1 MKENSLLLLLTLFL
15 VACPAPE
22 EQLLPPVQEPQVEA
36 PIRTDQK
43 QYVFREGPSGLE
55 TTIVA
60 TLNAPADQI
69 LYIMNCNGAISTGL
83 QRKVGEEWVDAWIP
97 PINGCLSPPL
107 EIPPGGEMTQKLTIR
122 PGHLMYPPNGQ
133 QLESGTYRVAWHN
146 VFTSYDS
153 DGPPF
158 GDRLPLE
165 QRVSAPFSI
174 DLPAR

>member
-1 MKENSLLLLLTLFL
+1 MKEDSLLLLLTLFL

-22 EQLLPPVQEPQVEA
+22 KDLSAPVQEPRVEA

-43 QYVFREGPSGLE
+43 QYVFQHGPSGLE

-60 TLNAPADQI
+60 TLKAPADQI
-69 LYIMNCNGAISTGL
+69 LYLMNCNGAISTGL

-97 PINGCLSPPL
+97 PINGCLSPPI
-107 EIPPGGEMTQKLTIR
+107 EIPPGGEMTRTLIVR
-122 PGHLMYPPNGQ
+122 PGDVMYPPNGQ

-153 DGPPF
+153 NGPPF
-158 GDRLPLE
+158 GERLPLE
-165 QRVSAPFSI
+165 QRVSAPI
-174 DLPAR
+174 TLEVPAR